1 MGIFSIVPNSA
12 CLIFAN
18 RIYSERFS
26 LGWGVVFLTMSLGM
40 TFGVSLAGFAADR
53 FSIQNVFNVV
63 ALLLVVLSLGF
74 SLIDKLT
81 GKLND

>member
-1 MGIFSIVPNSA
+1 
-12 CLIFAN
+12 
-18 RIYSERFS
+18 
-26 LGWGVVFLTMSLGM
+26 M